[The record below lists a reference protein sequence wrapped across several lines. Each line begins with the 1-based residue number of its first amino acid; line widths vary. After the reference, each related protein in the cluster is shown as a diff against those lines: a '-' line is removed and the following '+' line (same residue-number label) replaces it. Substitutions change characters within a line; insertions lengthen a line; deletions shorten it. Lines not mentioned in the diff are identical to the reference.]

1 MDKNTTIK
9 HTEGRIIVKAD
20 KDGKN
25 WHTFSDGSKIRI
37 ERDWNNLDNKHTKQ
51 VLGEVV
57 SAEHVPTG
65 AMLLFHHNCI
75 HPVNQIFNY
84 SQLSGEEATT
94 GVELFSFREEECY
107 LWKMPKEEEWKPTKG
122 FATALRVFEPYK
134 GTFAGIPNEKI
145 KEVLYITS
153 GEYKGHVCHTLKSCD
168 MPIIFNNEQ
177 GVEETIIRCRH
188 FEDEIENEREEL
200 IAVSEYLTDK
210 VNNGELYVGITE
222 KDCKPINILQD
233 A

>member
-1 MDKNTTIK
+1 MDKDTTIK

-25 WHTFSDGSKIRI
+25 WHTFSDGSKIRL

-75 HPVNQIFNY
+75 HPVNQIFNHT
-84 SQLSGEEATT
+84 QLSGNETT
-94 GVELFSFREEECY
+94 SSIEIFSFREDECY
-107 LWKMPKEEEWKPTKG
+107 LWKMPGEKKWKPTNG
-122 FATALRVFEPYK
+122 FATALRVFEPYTGSFVGVSHK
-134 GTFAGIPNEKI
+134 KI
-145 KEVLYITS
+145 ENVLYITS
-153 GEYKGHVCHTLKSCD
+153 GEYKGKVCHTLKSCD
-168 MPIIFNNEQ
+168 MPIIFNNEE

-188 FEDEIENEREEL
+188 FEDEVENEREEL
-200 IAVSEYLTDK
+200 IAISQYLTDK
-210 VNNGELYVGITE
+210 VNEGSVFIGINE
-222 KDCKPINILQD
+222 KDCKPLKIFEN